1 MQSQRHWGGTKEL
14 FSGLFLETDKTMCH
28 TLSHKGQQ
36 VRIYLTLELSVGVNF
51 SIFYLKDIQVDIK
64 VEVRA
69 GDWLSGKVFCI
80 ACMRPW
86 DLQERE

>member
-1 MQSQRHWGGTKEL
+1 MQPQRHWGPTKEL
-14 FSGLFLETDKTMCH
+14 LAGLCLETDKTMCY

-51 SIFYLKDIQVDIK
+51 LIFYLKYTQVDIK

-86 DLQERE
+86 DPRERE